1 MFPIIQSLSSVPEML
16 ANQHSQK
23 NRLNLETN
31 YKMAE
36 NYIHEEETCYSD
48 VLKILETEYEKSKLR
63 VFQDTLLC
71 KRSIVEVELLCKEEV
86 IRKSNRV
93 NKKIRQH
100 EFELQVYD

>member
-1 MFPIIQSLSSVPEML
+1 
-16 ANQHSQK
+16 
-23 NRLNLETN
+23 
-31 YKMAE
+31 MAD
-36 NYIHEEETCYSD
+36 NFVQEEKTCYSD
-48 VLKILETEYEKSKLR
+48 VLKILEAEYEKSKLR

-86 IRKSNRV
+86 IKKSNRV